1 MTSFNGTVSYLAF
14 LGLWKKLENFYQS
27 CSWDIERYGT
37 TSRESP
43 TDPSTWCN
51 NLILKRGSRTGL
63 CRYMIMTSVTWSTL
77 SIQSSDSF
85 WASFSA
91 RLVMRG
97 HRTLSSVTL
106 HVLMARRLN
115 GSTDMGRFSIT
126 SRPLTFRIVY

>member
-85 WASFSA
+85 WASFSV
-91 RLVMRG
+91 RMVLCG
-97 HRTLSSVTL
+97 TRTLSFVNL
-106 HVLMARRLN
+106 NVLMICQLD
-115 GSTDMGRFSIT
+115 GSLD
-126 SRPLTFRIVY
+126 V